1 MLAGALPELV
11 NEFLDVLEISKY
23 CNRLSA
29 VQNIHHNIKVSSFYN
44 NKLKLNMANN
54 EFNSTFSGF
63 FITGGYPPDIG
74 KMAEFYNPLTK
85 VILFLRQDCFQRF
98 SPEILSC

>member
-54 EFNSTFSGF
+54 ELTSSAKLSAQSQSQHLSKSSIGLF
-63 FITGGYPPDIG
+63 FLI
-74 KMAEFYNPLTK
+74 FYNT
-85 VILFLRQDCFQRF
+85 VESTNIN
-98 SPEILSC
+98 